1 MRKAEKQAS
10 LNRLCALLELP
21 MSCFY
26 YKSEQSVKPKNE
38 PIKQAIM
45 NIHHENNHCY
55 GKRRMSKA
63 LAQAG
68 IIIGV
73 YKTARLMKDLFILAK
88 RPRKKHYYVASK
100 EKPDIK
106 NHLNREFKQDEIN
119 THWVSDITYIR
130 NNNGWSYLATVLDLG
145 SREIVGFSTS
155 QKPDAELV
163 KKALTNA
170 ISAHK
175 PNTHGLMFHSDQ
187 GSQYSS
193 YLIQETLALHGIKQ
207 SMSRRGNC
215 WDNAVQ
221 ERFFRNLKSEYLNEL
236 SFSNHKEV
244 VAASKDYIQYYNY
257 KRLNSALGYITP
269 FQKRQELL
277 TKKA

>member
-1 MRKAEKQAS
+1 
-10 LNRLCALLELP
+10 
-21 MSCFY
+21 
-26 YKSEQSVKPKNE
+26 
-38 PIKQAIM
+38 
-45 NIHHENNHCY
+45 
-55 GKRRMSKA
+55 MSKA

-88 RPRKKHYYVASK
+88 RPRKKHYYAASK
-100 EKPDIK
+100 EKPNIK

-130 NNNGWSYLATVLDLG
+130 NNN
-145 SREIVGFSTS
+145 
-155 QKPDAELV
+155 
-163 KKALTNA
+163 A

-175 PNTHGLMFHSDQ
+175 PNTQGLMFHSDQ

-215 WDNAVQ
+215 WDNVVQ